1 MYSEDKTIQTV
12 LAMFKAYGIRNI
24 VLSPGTRNSGF
35 SASVQSDSW
44 FNAFSVVDERGA
56 GYFATGLAFETNEP
70 VVICCTGATASRNY
84 LSALTEAYY
93 RRLPVI
99 ALTFG
104 YEHGDYTLTPQ
115 FVDRSVSQNDVKLC
129 SVTLPR
135 ADDAR
140 SKSICELMLNDALIK
155 CLHGRRGPVH
165 INILHFSYAFG
176 CKALPQVQKVD
187 YHSAYD
193 VMSAK
198 KTAELMF
205 TLTGRKLGVFI
216 GSHNK
221 MSAELTAG
229 ISAFAKKFNAPVFV
243 DHTSNYHG
251 ENKVLL
257 GQICD
262 ILLTEN
268 RPDVLIDLGGICG
281 QYSLARLF
289 KNTEVWRLSEGG
301 GVQQRAGRVTR
312 LIDCREDF
320 FFRKAAACM
329 ETGCTLDYFSEIRK
343 ELEGLTINE
352 VPFSGVF
359 VAQHYSKKV
368 PAGSSFHS
376 SILNSLRASN
386 FFPFD
391 ESIDHVSNVGGFGI
405 DGALSTLLGQS
416 AADRDR
422 LFFAQVGDLAFF
434 YDMNAASNRHLGSNI
449 RILLVNNGVGAEFVI
464 DQNHRKNSGKYQVE
478 PFIAATGHNGP
489 ARDWVKSCGF
499 EYMSAST
506 KEEFLEKID
515 EFCHPDVKH
524 FSKPVVFEVFTTG
537 DDEAASIA
545 GMACAKPKAPAAV
558 ARKGRC
564 PLGVR
569 LLSCFIFN
577 KKKRREFRQK
587 HCR

>member
-35 SASVQSDSW
+35 SASVQNDSW

-115 FVDRSVSQNDVKLC
+115 FVDRSLSQNDVKLC
-129 SVTLPR
+129 TVTLPR
-135 ADDAR
+135 ADDAK

-165 INILHFSYAFG
+165 INVLHFSYAFG
-176 CKALPQVQKVD
+176 CQALPQVQKVD
-187 YHSAYD
+187 YLSAYD
-193 VMSAK
+193 VMSSK
-198 KTAELMF
+198 KMVELMF

-221 MSAELTAG
+221 MSAELTDG

-251 ENKVLL
+251 ANKVLL

-262 ILLTEN
+262 IMLTEN
-268 RPDVLIDLGGICG
+268 RPDVLIDFGGICG

-289 KNTEVWRLSEGG
+289 KDTEVWRLSEGG
-301 GVQQRAGRVTR
+301 GVQQRAGRVTL
-312 LIDCREDF
+312 LIDCREEF
-320 FFRKAAACM
+320 FFRKAAVCM
-329 ETGCTLDYFSEIRK
+329 ETGCTLDYFAEIRK
-343 ELEGLTINE
+343 ELEGLTINN

-386 FFPFD
+386 FFSFD
-391 ESIDHVSNVGGFGI
+391 ESIDYVSNVGGFGI

-416 AADRDR
+416 VTNRDR

-434 YDMNAASNRHLGSNI
+434 YDMNAAANRHLGSNI

-464 DQNHRKNSGKYQVE
+464 DQNHRKNNGKYHVE
-478 PFIAATGHNGP
+478 PFIAATGHNGS

-506 KEEFLEKID
+506 KEEFLEKLE

-524 FSKPVVFEVFTTG
+524 FSRPVVFEVFTKG
-537 DDEAASIA
+537 EDEAESIV
-545 GMACAKPKAPAAV
+545 GMACPKPKTQAAIL
-558 ARKGRC
+558 KKDRC
-564 PLGVR
+564 ALAMS
-569 LLSCFIFN
+569 LLACFIFN